1 MATILVVD
9 DEPSIRQLI
18 ARILERQGHR
28 VIICGDAVA
37 ALAVEDAI
45 DLLIVDYVLPN
56 VNGRELTE
64 KFRERQPTLPVILMS
79 GYLPSPDL
87 APPPPSAF
95 MQKPMRTTMVVETVN
110 KMLAG

>member
-1 MATILVVD
+1 M
-9 DEPSIRQLI
+9 
-18 ARILERQGHR
+18 
-28 VIICGDAVA
+28 IICGDAVA
-37 ALAVEDAI
+37 ALAVEEAI

-110 KMLAG
+110 KMLGG

>member
-1 MATILVVD
+1 M
-9 DEPSIRQLI
+9 
-18 ARILERQGHR
+18 
-28 VIICGDAVA
+28 IICGDAVA
-37 ALAVEDAI
+37 ALAVEEAI

-87 APPPPSAF
+87 APPHPSAF
-95 MQKPMRTTMVVETVN
+95 MQKPLRTTMVVETVN
-110 KMLAG
+110 KMLG

>member
-1 MATILVVD
+1 MVN
-9 DEPSIRQLI
+9 DEPSIRQLT

-37 ALAVEDAI
+37 ALAVEEAI

-87 APPPPSAF
+87 APPHPSAF
-95 MQKPMRTTMVVETVN
+95 MQKPLRTTMVVETVN
-110 KMLAG
+110 KMLG